1 MPHPY
6 QMVADDILLRIRR
19 GEWKNGER
27 LPAVRDLETLY
38 PHSRMTLHKALR
50 HLQASGYITIVNG
63 RGAYVKVAHIKDPVG
78 ILMGGVTPAHI
89 IAPFAMTCVDF
100 ARAYFARL
108 GLEPRIYSEDPLA
121 PTWMPQA
128 LLDDLDAGKLK
139 GLLTVQSRFS
149 FKHLDTDAWRRHRV
163 PHVDIGSQ
171 PAPQRVYI
179 DFEAFMVRALEVAR
193 EAGRSRPL
201 LIPTGSAMSAEY
213 LRSRFGAS
221 GADVYVPPPELGPP
235 IGAEEFG
242 FRLMQ
247 SLIRRRATVDAIVA
261 ADDVIAKGIVQGAL
275 AGRIDIPRQVMVL
288 ALVNRGIEL
297 FYPAPVTRLEVDV
310 EALAIH
316 AGDRLARLM
325 REPDLPPET
334 VLFPPNR
341 EIRTPEPSDR
351 QPEGAFR

>member
-1 MPHPY
+1 
-6 QMVADDILLRIRR
+6 
-19 GEWKNGER
+19 
-27 LPAVRDLETLY
+27 
-38 PHSRMTLHKALR
+38 
-50 HLQASGYITIVNG
+50 
-63 RGAYVKVAHIKDPVG
+63 
-78 ILMGGVTPAHI
+78 
-89 IAPFAMTCVDF
+89 
-100 ARAYFARL
+100 
-108 GLEPRIYSEDPLA
+108 
-121 PTWMPQA
+121 
-128 LLDDLDAGKLK
+128 
-139 GLLTVQSRFS
+139 
-149 FKHLDTDAWRRHRV
+149 
-163 PHVDIGSQ
+163 
-171 PAPQRVYI
+171 
-179 DFEAFMVRALEVAR
+179 
-193 EAGRSRPL
+193 
-201 LIPTGSAMSAEY
+201 
-213 LRSRFGAS
+213 
-221 GADVYVPPPELGPP
+221 
-235 IGAEEFG
+235 
-242 FRLMQ
+242 MQ